1 MLSEDDY
8 IVGSPEWIGEV
19 SASSVSFDLQAK
31 LHVYRSN
38 HVLEYLVWR
47 VVDQAIDWFLLRNS
61 QYEALGVSA
70 EGIYQSAVFPG
81 LWLDPGALVRGD
93 LNSVLQV
100 LQQGINSA
108 DHAAFVTHLRE
119 QRARLEAMPPATG
132 S

>member
-1 MLSEDDY
+1 
-8 IVGSPEWIGEV
+8 V

-61 QYEALGVSA
+61 QYEALGANA
-70 EGIYQSAVFPG
+70 EGIFQSAVFPG

-93 LNSVLQV
+93 VNAVLQV
-100 LQQGINSA
+100 LQQAINSA
-108 DHAAFVTHLRE
+108 DHAAFVTHLCLK
-119 QRARLEAMPPATG
+119 RARLEATPPATG